1 MFNSRNY
8 LQTKGGAMGTICAPS
23 YTNIFMDHFEKKLI
37 YPFINGF
44 PLIYLRFIDDI
55 FLIWIGNRKVN
66 STQNTNPLNLNTR
79 YHTQELQT

>member
-66 STQNTNPLNLNTR
+66 STQNTNPLNSNTR

>member
-8 LQTKGGAMGTICAPS
+8 LQTKCGAMGTICAPS

-55 FLIWIGNRKVN
+55 FLIWIGNKKVN

-79 YHTQELQT
+79 YYTQELQT